1 MSSALYVAESGKESE
16 VQGVNILIKDDE
28 AVPFKINVTADD
40 VILERPEIHNN
51 TGSDD
56 TLEEMTQHFV
66 NNAVKTEM
74 AQTFENKPEETGHKA
89 NIVNEIIE
97 NSSNTVINS
106 LPEITY
112 KTVNE
117 IHDTGSDVTAT
128 DPTTDVEITESEEN
142 IFAMSKL
149 DPETE
154 VETFSQKSEIESVS
168 TKPST
173 QEVIY
178 AKPVPIKKV
187 ESLNR
192 PDFVLGSVLDPTTSK
207 PDTALQ
213 TGNEGLIGQIQRL
226 IELNT
231 SMMKIL
237 QDQLEGQGTILK
249 SIINTAINS

>member
-40 VILERPEIHNN
+40 VILERPELHNN
-51 TGSDD
+51 TGSD
-56 TLEEMTQHFV
+56 EEMTQHFV

-74 AQTFENKPEETGHKA
+74 AQTVENKAEETGHKG

-106 LPEITY
+106 LPEISS
-112 KTVNE
+112 KTGNE

-128 DPTTDVEITESEEN
+128 DPTTDPGITEEN
-142 IFAMSKL
+142 LFAMSKQN
-149 DPETE
+149 PETE

-173 QEVIY
+173 QEVVY
-178 AKPVPIKKV
+178 SKPVPTQKV
-187 ESLNR
+187 QSLNR
-192 PDFVLGSVLDPTTSK
+192 PDFEESVLDSTTSK
-207 PDTALQ
+207 PDMPFQ
-213 TGNEGLIGQIQRL
+213 TGNEGLVGQIQRL

-237 QDQLEGQGTILK
+237 QDQLEAQGTILK

>member
-112 KTVNE
+112 NTGNE

-128 DPTTDVEITESEEN
+128 DPSTDVGITESEEN
-142 IFAMSKL
+142 VFAMSKL
-149 DPETE
+149 NPETE

-173 QEVIY
+173 QEVI
-178 AKPVPIKKV
+178 I
-187 ESLNR
+187 
-192 PDFVLGSVLDPTTSK
+192 
-207 PDTALQ
+207 
-213 TGNEGLIGQIQRL
+213 
-226 IELNT
+226 
-231 SMMKIL
+231 
-237 QDQLEGQGTILK
+237 
-249 SIINTAINS
+249 